1 MGNDERNQR
10 NQEYEEWSDQMAE
23 FLLLLLFV
31 KVSSWIIAHVV
42 HNILSI
48 MISLVTVG
56 LLDM

>member
-10 NQEYEEWSDQMAE
+10 NDQIRWR

-31 KVSSWIIAHVV
+31 KVSSLIITHVV

-56 LLDM
+56 LLDE